1 MIIEKTDLSV
11 NNSIILSSFYLPP
24 IEYFVRILNEGAFK
38 VELHENYIKQ
48 TYRNRCHIYTAHGL
62 LALSIPIHKTNGNHT
77 LIRDIKISYLD
88 NWQANHWRAI
98 ESAYNK
104 SPFFLY
110 YSDDLKKFYTTT
122 WKYLWEFNTALTE
135 YLLKRLKI
143 GNSINFTEDFV
154 PVINLKDD
162 LRYNIHPKEESK
174 TVVFPK
180 YYQVFETKHG
190 FIPNLSIIDLLFNEG
205 IESLS
210 YLKQVEIMK

>member
-11 NNSIILSSFYLPP
+11 NNSVILSSFYLPP
-24 IEYFVRILNEGAFK
+24 VEYFARILNAGAFK

-48 TYRNRCHIYTAHGL
+48 TYRNRCHIYTANGL

-77 LIRDIKISYLD
+77 LISDIKISYLD

-110 YSDDLKKFYTTT
+110 YSDDLKKFYSTT

-143 GNSINFTEDFV
+143 GNSISFTEDFV
-154 PVINLKDD
+154 PALNLNDD
-162 LRYNIHPKEESK
+162 PRYNIHPKEESK
-174 TVVFPK
+174 NVVFPK

-205 IESLS
+205 PESLS
-210 YLKQVEIMK
+210 YLKQVKITE